1 MTDAADLPQTLAA
14 LDSQERLL
22 RYPERF
28 GAYEALE
35 LGRAIASLAEDY
47 DRGIGVCIYRESDGL
62 ILFQWMM
69 DDKAARNLTFIEGKR
84 LAALACGH
92 CSLWAY
98 ADNEA
103 SGAGG
108 ELFDPA
114 SGACPAGGA
123 FPVRLEAGE
132 WVATISLSGL
142 HEGKDHELVVR
153 ALCRVLGKQYG
164 VDVPVYPGV
173 AR

>member
-1 MTDAADLPQTLAA
+1 MTDAVNLPQTLAA
-14 LDSQERLL
+14 LREQERLL

-28 GAYEALE
+28 GAHEALE
-35 LGRAIASLAEDY
+35 LGCAIAALAEDY
-47 DRGIGVCIYRESDGL
+47 DRGIGVRIYREEDDL
-62 ILFQWMM
+62 VLFQWMM

-84 LAALACGH
+84 RAALTCGH

-98 ADNEA
+98 ADHEV
-103 SGAGG
+103 SGAWN

-114 SGACPAGGA
+114 SGACPVGGA
-123 FPVRLEAGE
+123 FPVRLAAGE
-132 WVATISLSGL
+132 WVATVSLSGL

-153 ALCRVLGKQYG
+153 ALCHMLGKQYG